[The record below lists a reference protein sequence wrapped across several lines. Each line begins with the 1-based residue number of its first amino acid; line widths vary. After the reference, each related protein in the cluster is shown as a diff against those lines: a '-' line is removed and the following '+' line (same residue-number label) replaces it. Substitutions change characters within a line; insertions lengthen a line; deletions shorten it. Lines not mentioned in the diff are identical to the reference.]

1 MQGTCVWSLGQED
14 GPEREM
20 ATCSSILAQNI
31 PWTKEPGR
39 PTVPTGVTESDLTE
53 VMARVHTAWRWPS
66 SQAQYFHDDKVL
78 GSFFRDGHLNTPIL
92 TPYRWKSSQDWNCL
106 HPSSNPRPSKAG
118 KKRVCICPLLWVLSL
133 SAHRVQGTCSFAPSP
148 GFMSTACAPGCLSQA
163 FQGNHAHGFHPF
175 AWRSSGGVLLLFT
188 LWQIPPAFFCLLW

>member
-1 MQGTCVWSLGQED
+1 MCLIPGSGRSPRGGNGNVLQYSS
-14 GPEREM
+14 PEHPMDKGAWQAYSPYRGH
-20 ATCSSILAQNI
+20 
-31 PWTKEPGR
+31 K
-39 PTVPTGVTESDLTE
+39 ESDLTE
-53 VMARVHTAWRWPS
+53 VMALAHTAWHWPS

-92 TPYRWKSSQDWNCL
+92 TPYKWKSSQDWNRL

-133 SAHRVQGTCSFAPSP
+133 SARRVQGTCSFAPSP
-148 GFMSTACAPGCLSQA
+148 GLMNTACAPGCLSQA
-163 FQGNHAHGFHPF
+163 FQGSHAHGFHPF